1 MGRNTGNI
9 ISGERTK
16 IFKNRED
23 MKLIYLQKIPKR
35 GVSHVDSFFLQIFLY
50 QDLPDRLASRHN
62 IGISGDIHRFSF
74 IIRDFSTRF
83 FHKQYSGCII
93 PGF

>member
-1 MGRNTGNI
+1 MLT
-9 ISGERTK
+9 
-16 IFKNRED
+16 
-23 MKLIYLQKIPKR
+23 P
-35 GVSHVDSFFLQIFLY
+35 FLQIFLY

-83 FHKQYSGCII
+83 FHKGAFRLHNPRVLNCVRSMHRFFLPPHRQVLMLRNQVFGY
-93 PGF
+93 PHNP